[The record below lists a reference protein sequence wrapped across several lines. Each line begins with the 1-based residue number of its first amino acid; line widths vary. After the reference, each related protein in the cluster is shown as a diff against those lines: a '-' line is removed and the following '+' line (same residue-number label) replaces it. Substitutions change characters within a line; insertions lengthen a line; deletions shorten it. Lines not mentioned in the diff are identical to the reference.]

1 VPTALPLPQAI
12 GDVTSTE
19 AVAQVGDTTIT
30 RGDFVRA
37 YQPGTPP
44 SEVINQLIQVELVV
58 QEAKAENVIIDQ
70 KKIDDQITQIKQ
82 QNGAADDAAF
92 MTFLKEN
99 KIASME
105 QLRGLLERDQIVEQ
119 MLLAHTTMEQV
130 HARHILLAAT
140 ADKIDARKA
149 EADDLLKQI
158 QGGAD
163 FAQLATQKSE
173 DPGSKEKGGDLG
185 WAPRGMFVTEFD
197 AAVFSMKKDEVRLVK
212 TQFGWHIIQV
222 LELPAV
228 RSIESRSVLNTESGQ
243 KAFTETFMPWVEK
256 LKSTAEAVQKIKIL
270 ITDDTKLVSQPGA

>member
-1 VPTALPLPQAI
+1 M
-12 GDVTSTE
+12 
-19 AVAQVGDTTIT
+19 GDTTIT

-44 SEVINQLIQVELVV
+44 SEVIKQLIQVELVV
-58 QEAKAENVIIDQ
+58 QEAKAENVTVDQ
-70 KKIDDQITQIKQ
+70 KKIDDQITQIKK
-82 QNGAADDAAF
+82 QNGAADDTAF
-92 MTFLKEN
+92 LTFLKEN

-140 ADKIDARKA
+140 ADKVDARKA
-149 EADDLLKQI
+149 EAEDLLKQI

-185 WAPRGMFVTEFD
+185 WAPHGMFVTEFD

-222 LELPAV
+222 LELPTV
-228 RSIESRSVLNTESGQ
+228 RSIENRSVLNTDSGQ
-243 KAFTETFMPWVEK
+243 KAFTETFLPWVEK
-256 LKSTAEAVQKIKIL
+256 LKSTAEAAQKIKIL